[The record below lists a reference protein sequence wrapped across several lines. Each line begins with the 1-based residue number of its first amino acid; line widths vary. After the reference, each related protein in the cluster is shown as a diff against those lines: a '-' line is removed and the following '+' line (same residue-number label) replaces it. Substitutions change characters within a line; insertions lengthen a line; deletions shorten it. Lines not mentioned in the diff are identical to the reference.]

1 MMSPMESKH
10 LDEISEQACN
20 KVAQD
25 VDATALLYGTPV
37 VVVRDGKVIEI
48 APKESDELK
57 RA

>member
-1 MMSPMESKH
+1 MMSLTESQR
-10 LDEISEQACN
+10 LDDISEAACN

-25 VDATALLYGTPV
+25 IDATALLYGTPV

-48 APKESDELK
+48 TPKECSEFK